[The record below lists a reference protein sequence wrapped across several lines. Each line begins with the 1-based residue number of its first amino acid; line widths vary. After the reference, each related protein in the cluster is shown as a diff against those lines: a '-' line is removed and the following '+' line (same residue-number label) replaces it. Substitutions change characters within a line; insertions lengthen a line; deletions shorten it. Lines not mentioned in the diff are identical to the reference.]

1 MNKLEELVR
10 EGQLRDAVNQGS
22 SVQVLVD
29 EAPEAFGTA
38 EVMLDVKVSS
48 QYFIIIYLTHWLHYQ
63 RQLRAL
69 LDRTQEQ
76 LSETYSRS
84 VVASPTELRIC
95 CIVQGK

>member
-10 EGQLRDAVNQGS
+10 EGELREAVNQGS

-48 QYFIIIYLTHWLHYQ
+48 QYFMLIYSTYWL
-63 RQLRAL
+63 
-69 LDRTQEQ
+69 
-76 LSETYSRS
+76 
-84 VVASPTELRIC
+84 P
-95 CIVQGK
+95 